1 MQQQLIVTTDCPTQQ
16 VHNNPNGS
24 SLHTNNSGKENIVMS
39 ASLSIRDRPRLP
51 PSAENH
57 AFPLSHQRLHS
68 LRDWSAML
76 PAKQFV
82 IRYFTVF
89 FVCQLQDIQAYS
101 STHLHSATCLP
112 NGSNND
118 CRRDTSRCCTCDQ
131 SVHYLHR
138 LCQLTLDRFQ
148 QNWIIRPRTAIK
160 LSHNMTIT
168 CNEVLVKVPARCHTR
183 RLRQA
188 LIQWRDLIAFDV
200 NLLKHWKLNPI
211 RQRAEFLNLL
221 LITWFLPLKVVGWK
235 TKYSKT
241 QVATISGAMPL
252 TLRIAG

>member
-89 FVCQLQDIQAYS
+89 LSANFKIFKRIPAHTFTQQRVFPMGATTTAAGIQAVAARVPNQC
-101 STHLHSATCLP
+101 TTCTGFA
-112 NGSNND
+112 N
-118 CRRDTSRCCTCDQ
+118 SR
-131 SVHYLHR
+131 
-138 LCQLTLDRFQ
+138 
-148 QNWIIRPRTAIK
+148 
-160 LSHNMTIT
+160 
-168 CNEVLVKVPARCHTR
+168 
-183 RLRQA
+183 
-188 LIQWRDLIAFDV
+188 LIAS
-200 NLLKHWKLNPI
+200 NKI
-211 RQRAEFLNLL
+211 
-221 LITWFLPLKVVGWK
+221 G
-235 TKYSKT
+235 S
-241 QVATISGAMPL
+241 SGRVRL
-252 TLRIAG
+252 SN